1 MTNYLATAV
10 LMLLA
15 GAASAADQPAAA
27 APARYMQAATGS
39 ALTFTFTQLGAPTE
53 GRFKQFATELIY
65 DEKNLAAST
74 LKVTVQIASLDTQDG
89 ERDGVLLTPELF
101 DARKHPTASFAASSL
116 TRAAAG
122 IEALGKLTIR
132 GVTKDLR
139 LPLAIKPTPAG
150 LELSGQT
157 AIKRLDFGV
166 GQGEWQ
172 ATDSVGDEVQVRF
185 KVSLVRA
192 K

>member
-1 MTNYLATAV
+1 MTNYLAVAT
-10 LMLLA
+10 LMLLC
-15 GAASAADQPAAA
+15 GTVSAADQSATP
-27 APARYMQAATGS
+27 PARYTQAASGS

-53 GRFKQFATELIY
+53 GRFKQFATELAY
-65 DEKNLAAST
+65 DERNLAAST

-101 DARKHPTASFAASSL
+101 DAKNHPTASFVASSL

-122 IEALGKLTIR
+122 IEASGKLTIR
-132 GVTKDLR
+132 GVSKELR
-139 LPLAIKPTPAG
+139 LPLAIKPAPAG

-157 AIKRLDFGV
+157 SIKRLDFGV

-172 ATDSVGDEVQVRF
+172 ATDSVGDEVRVKF
-185 KVSLVRA
+185 KVTLVRA